1 MKSLLLAGLLG
12 IALSSE
18 LALAQTFSLF
28 RVEKPSATEL
38 RAISKDFEIVGRDG
52 DHYDIYVPLEKTLGF
67 KEISRNAKLIAQD
80 VDADWR
86 KALEQKAFA
95 SGYHDWQGVQ
105 EFMANAVKSYPQLA
119 TIQSYGQSKGAV
131 DLNYLRIGS
140 GQMQNLTKPK
150 LFLDSATHGDEL
162 ISVEVL
168 IALVDELLK
177 GYGTDERL
185 TAMLDKT
192 DIYISF
198 VVNPDGY
205 LKKQRYEN
213 WVDPNRSYPWPGDP
227 SHTPTPSI
235 KALMDL
241 YAKERFAGSIS
252 FHAYGKLLMYPWA
265 YTTEELSN
273 DADRIEF
280 ASLTESLSATNGYT
294 HGPISE
300 VIYVAKGSS
309 ADYYYWKFGTKAL
322 AVELSTSKV
331 PSPSRIPAV
340 VDEAR
345 EMVWG
350 FIENFY
356 PAAK

>member
-1 MKSLLLAGLLG
+1 
-12 IALSSE
+12 
-18 LALAQTFSLF
+18 
-28 RVEKPSATEL
+28 
-38 RAISKDFEIVGRDG
+38 
-52 DHYDIYVPLEKTLGF
+52 
-67 KEISRNAKLIAQD
+67 
-80 VDADWR
+80 
-86 KALEQKAFA
+86 
-95 SGYHDWQGVQ
+95 
-105 EFMANAVKSYPQLA
+105 
-119 TIQSYGQSKGAV
+119 
-131 DLNYLRIGS
+131 
-140 GQMQNLTKPK
+140 
-150 LFLDSATHGDEL
+150 
-162 ISVEVL
+162 
-168 IALVDELLK
+168 

-205 LKKQRYEN
+205 LKKQRYDN

-227 SHTPTPSI
+227 NHVPTASI
-235 KALMDL
+235 QALMDL
-241 YAKERFAGSIS
+241 FAKERFAGSIS

-265 YTTEELSN
+265 YTTAELEN
-273 DADRIEF
+273 DADRTEF
-280 ASLTESLSATNGYT
+280 DSLTERLAASNGYT

-322 AVELSTSKV
+322 AVELSTNKV

-356 PAAK
+356 PIEK